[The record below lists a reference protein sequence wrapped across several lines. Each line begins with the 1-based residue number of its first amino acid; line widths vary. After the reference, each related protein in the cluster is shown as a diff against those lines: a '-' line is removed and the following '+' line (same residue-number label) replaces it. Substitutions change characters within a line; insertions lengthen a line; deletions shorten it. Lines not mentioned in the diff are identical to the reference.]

1 MIQIYLTRHGQ
12 TQSNVER
19 LMQGWADTPLTA
31 LGLEQGKSLGKKL
44 RSIPFSKI
52 YCSPSKRAQMTASF
66 INAYQHTDIIATNG
80 LKEMNFGD
88 LELKAEP
95 EGSTWQQ
102 LLLYD
107 WTKIGGN
114 NIDMVSKQM
123 KQMMDRI
130 VQHAQDNTNILC
142 VTHCFSILS
151 LLYAIDVNFFEQCL
165 KNDDKVEN
173 CRLTILQYDAGQ
185 YSITSF
191 NE

>member
-1 MIQIYLTRHGQ
+1 MIGQ
-12 TQSNVER
+12 
-19 LMQGWADTPLTA
+19 
-31 LGLEQGKSLGKKL
+31 KL
-44 RSIPFSKI
+44 V
-52 YCSPSKRAQMTASF
+52 
-66 INAYQHTDIIATNG
+66 ATT
-80 LKEMNFGD
+80 L
-88 LELKAEP
+88 
-95 EGSTWQQ
+95 
-102 LLLYD
+102 
-107 WTKIGGN
+107 I
-114 NIDMVSKQM
+114 
-123 KQMMDRI
+123 DRI

>member
-31 LGLEQGKSLGKKL
+31 LGLEQGKLLGKKL

-130 VQHAQDNTNILC
+130 VQYAQDNTNILC